1 MCTNKTIST
10 FFFWKFTASYLFR
23 VFLFYT
29 LLGADARREARKAF
43 LAFSTDENMKETS
56 DSLVSETEA
65 ETSLGPEFSEDIKI
79 SESTPVSQLSSFSL
93 QTSFMLLIVIATG
106 VIYPLVIFFL
116 NFSSTFRIRIKIGL

>member
-1 MCTNKTIST
+1 MGWRRGHSIKDVRASSGLNLFNMHESII
-10 FFFWKFTASYLFR
+10 FFCAPIKPSVPFFLEIHSKLFILS
-23 VFLFYT
+23 LFYT

-79 SESTPVSQLSSFSL
+79 SESTPVS
-93 QTSFMLLIVIATG
+93 
-106 VIYPLVIFFL
+106 
-116 NFSSTFRIRIKIGL
+116 

>member
-1 MCTNKTIST
+1 MS
-10 FFFWKFTASYLFR
+10 
-23 VFLFYT
+23 LFYT

-116 NFSSTFRIRIKIGL
+116 NFSSTFCIRIKIGL